1 MAVSFFGAKNL
12 SQMSKIPS
20 PFNHACVCRV
30 YEQNLIVTQDF
41 ILYNIRKHSQ
51 SPKAGITTMVTLLLR
66 LFIPNPNDTENP
78 DIRKKYGILSGIVG
92 IFFNILLFASKL
104 AAGILGSSV
113 SIVADA
119 FNNLSDAGSSII
131 TMIGFRI
138 ASQEADPDH
147 PFGHGRS
154 EYISGLIVS
163 IIILLMAVELIRTS
177 ASRILHPEETV
188 FTPLIGAILVLS
200 ILVKLY
206 MYCYNHALG
215 RKINSA
221 SLQATAIDSLSDC
234 FSTSAVLVA
243 AVVSHFTGLHIDGWC
258 GILVGLLIFHGG
270 IEAARDTISPLLG
283 QAPDPAFTDHI
294 HKIVNQYDHILGI
307 HDLIVHD
314 YGPGRRMIS
323 LHAEVAAGGDILMLH
338 DTIDNVEKRLQR
350 ELRCSAVIHM
360 DPVMTDDKETLEC
373 RKLATDIL
381 YQIDVSLSLHDFRI
395 VKGTTHTNLIFDVV
409 VPYQTDYSIPELKEM
424 IRKKLQEVSPRY
436 FAVIQIDHP

>member
-1 MAVSFFGAKNL
+1 
-12 SQMSKIPS
+12 
-20 PFNHACVCRV
+20 
-30 YEQNLIVTQDF
+30 
-41 ILYNIRKHSQ
+41 
-51 SPKAGITTMVTLLLR
+51 MVTLLLR
-66 LFIPNPNDTENP
+66 LFIPDQTDTENP

-92 IFFNILLFASKL
+92 IFFNLFLFTSKL
-104 AAGILGSSV
+104 TAGLLGSSI

-119 FNNLSDAGSSII
+119 FNNLSDAGSSVI

-163 IIILLMAVELIRTS
+163 IMILVMAVELIRTS
-177 ASRILHPEETV
+177 ISRIVHPEETA
-188 FTPLIGAILVLS
+188 FTPVICAILVLS

-206 MYCYNHALG
+206 MYCYNRALG

-221 SLQATAIDSLSDC
+221 ALQATAADSLSDC
-234 FSTSAVLVA
+234 FSTSAVLIA
-243 AVVSHFTGLHIDGWC
+243 ALVSHVTGLHIDGWC

-283 QAPDPAFTDHI
+283 QAPDPVFTDHI
-294 HKIVNQYDHILGI
+294 HEIVKQYDHILGI

-323 LHAEVAAGGDILMLH
+323 LHAEVAAGGDILALH

-360 DPVMTDDKETLEC
+360 DPVMTDDGETLAC
-373 RKLATDIL
+373 KALATDIL
-381 YQIDVSLSLHDFRI
+381 HEIDCSLSLHDFRI

-409 VPYQTDYSIPELKEM
+409 VPYRTDYSIPELKERV
-424 IRKKLQEVSPRY
+424 RKRLQEVNPRY